1 VEQMKKTV
9 DDMRLEC
16 QRDLDNTYDQR
27 TSANECER
35 FLLTPAAQ
43 WDGFERGDADW
54 RPRYQFDIISQHID
68 RWYGEWLTN
77 RPTVKYR
84 SEGARA
90 SKDAELLTNLFRKD
104 ESRFGGYFSVNN
116 AVRSACN
123 GGFGAMKLVTR
134 YVDNENDESDEQVI
148 CFEPIYSAYA
158 TVIFDSGAK
167 RQDKADARRCH
178 ELIELTEEQFEE
190 QFPGKTPSS
199 FINIDDMRGY
209 TSSASDTY
217 VIARRYEVKEEK
229 VEVIHFNNFITGDT
243 KKVYA
248 DDVDKIIDELKTM
261 GFYEVKRRKMKRRYV
276 ECSVLSTEVL
286 EAPKR
291 IAGKYIPIIPFYGY
305 WGYVDGAEWYSG
317 MVRRY
322 MDPQRLV
329 NMAVSNVAEVSAF
342 SPLRVPYFLEEQVK
356 GHENRLA
363 QRHLGKMTYQKIN
376 AIEQPD
382 GTIIPSGP
390 VGWDEPPPIPQS
402 TQQLIEMCTTYV
414 QQQTGGTPQDVVDP
428 DASGKAILA
437 MQSRVDMNMQVVN
450 ENIQVGQLH
459 LGEVY
464 RCMAKDTYTA
474 EQIVTTMDEMGK
486 ETAIKLYEI
495 VYDEGSGDFVEIND
509 IGRERFTVVVDTGP
523 SYRTQRQQTAE
534 EMRDVVQLLNP
545 DDPMR
550 RLVIG
555 TMIDNF
561 EVVGADD
568 LIKYNRKQNVL
579 SGMVEPRDEEEKAMI
594 EQLMAAQGNE
604 GGEPTQMLIMATAQK
619 EAALAQESQSKIELN
634 IANAEKSIAQAAL
647 YQSQTVEKM
656 QTVKQAAQP
665 MRRLLM
671 QQPRM
676 MQ

>member
-1 VEQMKKTV
+1 MKTV
-9 DDMRLEC
+9 DQMRAEC
-16 QRDLDNTYDQR
+16 QNDMDATYDQR
-27 TSANECER
+27 TAANECER
-35 FLLTPAAQ
+35 FLVTPAAQ
-43 WDGFERGDADW
+43 WEGFERGTADW

-104 ESRFGGYFSVNN
+104 ENRFGGYFAVNN
-116 AVRSACN
+116 AIRSACT
-123 GGFGAMKLVTR
+123 GGFGAMKLVTE
-134 YVDNENDESDEQVI
+134 YVDAENDESDEQLIKFV
-148 CFEPIYSAYA
+148 PIYSAYS
-158 TVIFDSGAK
+158 TVIFDAGAK
-167 RQDKADARRCH
+167 RQDKSDAKRCH
-178 ELIELTEEQFEE
+178 ELIELTAEQFED

-199 FINIDDMRGY
+199 FIDIDDMRGD
-209 TSSASDTY
+209 TSTASDTY
-217 VIARRYEVKEEK
+217 VIARRYEVKEER
-229 VEVIHFNNFITGDT
+229 VEVITFNNFITGDT

-248 DDVDKIIDELKTM
+248 DEVDKIIDELKTM
-261 GFYEVKRRKMKRRYV
+261 GFYEIKRRKMKRRYV
-276 ECSVLSTEVL
+276 ECSVLSQEVL

-317 MVRRY
+317 MVQRY
-322 MDPQRLV
+322 MDAQRLV

-342 SPLRVPYFLEEQVK
+342 SPLRTPFFLHDQVK
-356 GHENRLA
+356 GHEHRLA
-363 QRHLGKMTYQKIN
+363 QRHLGQMTYQVIN
-376 AIEQPD
+376 PIEQPD

-390 VGWDEPPPIPQS
+390 VGWDEPPTVPQA
-402 TQQLIEMCTTYV
+402 TQQLIEMCNSYV
-414 QQQTGGTPQDVVDP
+414 QQQTGGVPQDVVDP

-437 MQSRVDMNMQVVN
+437 MQTRVDMNTQIVN
-450 ENIQVGQLH
+450 ENAQVGLLH

-464 RCMAKDTYTA
+464 RCMAKDTYGP
-474 EQIVTTMDEMGK
+474 EQIVSTMDEMGK
-486 ETAIKLYEI
+486 ESAIKLYEMI
-495 VYDEGSGDFVEIND
+495 FDEQTGDFIEINN

-534 EMRDVVQLLNP
+534 EMREVVQLLEP
-545 DDPMR
+545 GDPMR

-568 LIKYNRKQNVL
+568 LIKYNRRQNVL
-579 SGMVEPRDEEEKAMI
+579 AGLVEPRDDEERALV
-594 EQLMAAQGNE
+594 EQLMAAQGQQ
-604 GGEPTQMLIMATAQK
+604 GQDPTQLLIMATAQK
-619 EAALAQESQSKIELN
+619 EAALAAESQSRIDLN
-634 IANAEKSIAQAAL
+634 TANAEKAIAQAAL

-671 QQPRM
+671 TQPRM